1 MEDSPM
7 VSGASWF
14 ASRCWTAVRAQGQDW
29 LRYETE
35 QDSTKDFVREENGR
49 ENETD
54 SVKTK
59 ADGTTCLFFILQWYI
74 VYIVNEV
81 LAFGLSDQINAQIA
95 LYVRTVIL

>member
-1 MEDSPM
+1 MEGSPM
-7 VSGASWF
+7 ISGALWF
-14 ASRCWTAVRAQGQDW
+14 TSRRWTVVRARGQDW

-35 QDSTKDFVREENGR
+35 RDSMKDFVREENGR

-59 ADGTTCLFFILQWYI
+59 VDGTTFLFFILQWYI

-81 LAFGLSDQINAQIA
+81 LALGLLDQINAQRA
-95 LYVRTVIL
+95 PYVCTVIL